1 MYYEQT
7 YIETLWQEYEIP
19 PDQETGD
26 FKIDPNH
33 LHIWPKKDFMF
44 IAIPS
49 VVCSPPSDLRRCV
62 EANFLG

>member
-7 YIETLWQEYEIP
+7 YIETLWQEYVIP
-19 PDQETGD
+19 PDKETGD
-26 FKIDPNH
+26 FKIDANH

-49 VVCSPPSDLRRCV
+49 TVCSPPPISG
-62 EANFLG
+62 AMYGS